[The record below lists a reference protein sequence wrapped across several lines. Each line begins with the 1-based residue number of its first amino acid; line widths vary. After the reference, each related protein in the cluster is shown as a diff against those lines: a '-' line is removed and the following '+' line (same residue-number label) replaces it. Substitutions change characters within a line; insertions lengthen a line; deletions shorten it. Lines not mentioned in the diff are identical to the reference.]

1 MLKRFA
7 VILSVLCGCAV
18 GLQAETIPTDAN
30 CKVALV
36 AYLNGTLQISMTG
49 STALTLKRCEV
60 QFRPHGVADA
70 DWSASQTVSF
80 SLLGPGGTDN
90 KLGQY
95 CSCAVT
101 LSQNTDV
108 RFRAFDG
115 NDDSA
120 NSTEWITQEDVRVE
134 PYPLTPANYTKTD
147 TARNPTGGSGLA
159 ILKNGKQ
166 NEVAELD
173 PSKSEW
179 LQFDLGS
186 VKAVA
191 GLRVLPRLAWAGRLA
206 NAKIEVSDAEDMT
219 GAQTMIALTP
229 AYGTSTTA
237 ADWAFPETVQCRY
250 IRVTATSGWIDITE
264 AEPYSDRPDVSNFA
278 VAVQQN
284 AYNDAQPSISLTASW
299 GMVESW
305 TIERAFSSVGPW
317 DEVATGDAPPAEG
330 VVDGVP
336 RTPSVTYCYRARFTC
351 RLKNGGTGDV
361 TPPVATYLYGRCL
374 ERVWTNPT
382 QLFSGVSVLTDCQ
395 VNPTYPTARAFDG
408 NIDGN
413 IVATTDNPL
422 IGLDLAKACHLTLAL
437 VRSRTS
443 NYGINT
449 PISLWGANVM
459 PVNTPTRQEEDD
471 PNYTELSR
479 NTEPGGGNGGY
490 FGHWYRFPVMDTV
503 STFRYAFIHKNA
515 PDAAASNWGNV
526 LEVTFYGYDD
536 DDVTAAQVIA
546 PEVFTATRTADGVRL
561 AWTRGYNVGTLSLE
575 RRAGDGEWT
584 EVVAQAADAGSW
596 TDPAEGLQDCTLY
609 SYRLKATQGAEVRFS
624 TTSVFWYATG
634 SGTGLLAT
642 YSAPSPLD
650 SCNPDEV
657 RLGSE
662 TVSCIVVAKA
672 SGEAVYGATADNVL
686 VAWKGRLI
694 VPVDGSYTFTAE
706 ASDGFMLELDGDVN
720 ILPSKLQ
727 DSSPDTSI
735 CSVLNDWK
743 STDGKVTARV
753 RTGYTLTAGEHQIRA
768 WWNPTTG
775 AKACALKWTL
785 PGATVSETIPVTQF
799 VPASEPDP
807 ETYGKDGWRFR
818 SVSNT
823 RGYIVQNGEDMFA
836 ISEADTQANS
846 FSHGSFAWKK
856 IASRNFIFEADLFA
870 PQMFNEF
877 GCLFVSANLNGG
889 MTGDG
894 AVVMPYRRARK
905 DGVNVRIR
913 TTDKGAN
920 ANLLSQYLYVSV
932 PGSTSQENNNDWCW
946 LRIERDGDLFTV
958 KARHGTTK
966 AGGVREDCPWVTV
979 GTYNDTDHRF
989 GEEVYVGFGSTT
1001 TAEPSRI
1008 YQAKYAFSNVKV
1020 RDRKGLVL
1028 IVR

>member
-7 VILSVLCGCAV
+7 VILSVLCGCATA
-18 GLQAETIPTDAN
+18 LYAETIPTDAN

-36 AYLNGTLQISMTG
+36 AYMNGTLQISMTG

-60 QFRPHGVADA
+60 QFRPHGVAES
-70 DWSASQTVSF
+70 DWSASQTVYF
-80 SLLGPGGTDN
+80 SKLGPGDTDN
-90 KLGQY
+90 KKGQY
-95 CSCAVT
+95 CSCAVA

-134 PYPLTPANYTKTD
+134 PYPLTPANYTKASD
-147 TARNPTGGSGLA
+147 ARNPAGGLT

-166 NEVAELD
+166 NEVAELG
-173 PSKSEW
+173 SSTLQW
-179 LQFDLGS
+179 MQFDLGS

-191 GLRVLPRLAWAGRLA
+191 GLRVLPRLAFTDRLA

-219 GAQTMIALTP
+219 GAQEMIAKTP

-250 IRVTATSGWIDITE
+250 IRVTATNGWIDFVE
-264 AEPYSDRPDVSNFA
+264 AEPYSDRPDAAGFGIA
-278 VAVQQN
+278 VRQN
-284 AYNDAQPSISLTASW
+284 AYNDAHPCIDLTAPW
-299 GMVESW
+299 GMVEGW
-305 TIERAFSSVGPW
+305 TLERSFSSEGPW
-317 DEVATGDAPPAEG
+317 DVADEGDVSKTS

-336 RTPSVTYCYRARFTC
+336 KAFSATYYYRTRFACRTKFGDLADIVT
-351 RLKNGGTGDV
+351 
-361 TPPVATYLYGRCL
+361 PVATYVCSRCL
-374 ERVWTNPT
+374 ERDWTAPT
-382 QLFSGVSVLTDCQ
+382 QLFAGVSVLTDCQ
-395 VNPTYPTARAFDG
+395 VNNPSYPTINAFDG

-413 IVATTDNPL
+413 MVATTDNPL

-443 NYGINT
+443 GYGINM
-449 PISLWGANVM
+449 PISLWGANVT
-459 PVNTPTRQEEDD
+459 PTNTPTKQAVDD
-471 PNYTELSR
+471 PNYTELFR
-479 NTEPGGGNGGY
+479 NTEPGGGQNM
-490 FGHWYRFPVMDTV
+490 GHWYRFPVADTE
-503 STFRYAFIHKNA
+503 STYRYAFMHKNA
-515 PDAAASNWGNV
+515 ADAANASWGNV
-526 LEVTFYGYDD
+526 LQVTFYGYDD
-536 DDVTAAQVIA
+536 DDVSAAQVIA
-546 PEVFTATRTADGVRL
+546 PETFTATRTADGVRL
-561 AWTRGYNVGTLSLE
+561 AWTHGYNVETLSLE
-575 RRAGDGEWT
+575 RRVGDGEWT
-584 EVVAQAADAGSW
+584 EVVAQATDAGNW
-596 TDPAEGLQDCTLY
+596 TDPAADLQDGTLY
-609 SYRLKATQGAEVRFS
+609 SYRLKAANGAEIRS
-624 TTSVFWYATG
+624 SSASVFWYAAG

-650 SCNPDEV
+650 SCDPDEV

-662 TVSCIVVAKA
+662 TVSGINVTKA
-672 SGEAVYGATADNVL
+672 AGEAVYGTTADNVL
-686 VAWKGRLI
+686 VAWKGKLI
-694 VPVDGSYTFTAE
+694 VPVDGNYTFTAE

-720 ILPSKLQ
+720 ILPSKLH

-743 STDGKVTARV
+743 STDGKVTTRV
-753 RTGYTLTAGEHQIRA
+753 RADYALTAGEHQLHA

-775 AKACALKWTL
+775 AKSCVLKWTL
-785 PGATVSETIPVTQF
+785 PSATASETIPVTQF
-799 VPASEPDP
+799 VPAAEPDP

-836 ISEADTQANS
+836 ISEADTANNVYN
-846 FSHGSFAWKK
+846 HGSFAWKK
-856 IASRNFIFEADLFA
+856 IASRNFIFEADLYA

-913 TTDKGAN
+913 KTDGA
-920 ANLLSQYLYVSV
+920 ANEALLSSLLYVSV
-932 PGSTSQENNNDWCW
+932 PGATPAVQDNNNDWCW
-946 LRIERDGDLFTV
+946 LRIERDGDLFTI

-979 GTYNDTDHRF
+979 GTYDDTDHRF

-1001 TAEPSRI
+1001 TTESSRI
-1008 YQAKYAFSNVKV
+1008 YQAKYAFSNVRVK
-1020 RDRKGLVL
+1020 DRKGLVL